1 MMLVLLFVL
10 SLLANEAAIGTPRQI
25 QGIHKLNEDKSGMT
39 INKKLVPPSAP
50 SGGGNF
56 RSPNLP
62 PHSSYT
68 EHLIES
74 RENRGLLKI

>member
-25 QGIHKLNEDKSGMT
+25 QGIHKLNEDESGMT
-39 INKKLVPPSAP
+39 INKELVPPSAP

-62 PHSSYT
+62 PHSSYPK
-68 EHLIES
+68 HLTES
-74 RENRGLLKI
+74 RENR